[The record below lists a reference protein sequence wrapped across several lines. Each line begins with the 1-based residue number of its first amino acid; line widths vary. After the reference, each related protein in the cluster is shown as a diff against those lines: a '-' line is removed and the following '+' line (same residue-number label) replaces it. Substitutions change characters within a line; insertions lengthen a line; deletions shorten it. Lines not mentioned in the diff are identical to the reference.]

1 MSLVQTATTSFKV
14 QLAQGL
20 HNFGPTSPNTFYI
33 ALFNSTAT
41 LNAATTQYSTQLV
54 GEVATGNGYTQ
65 GGIPLTITQTP
76 TSGSANGT
84 VAYWS
89 FANAVW
95 SPAAF
100 TCRGALI
107 YNSSQSNASVAV
119 LDFGSDKTCVNS
131 FTIQFPAVNSTNA
144 ILRIA

>member
-1 MSLVQTATTSFKV
+1 MAIAQTATTSFKV

-33 ALFNSTAT
+33 ALFTS
-41 LNAATTQYSTQLV
+41 AANLSPTTTVWTSGMV
-54 GEVATGNGYTQ
+54 GEVSGTGYTQ
-65 GGIPLTITQTP
+65 GGIPLTITQAP
-76 TSGSANGT
+76 TSGTTGT

-95 SPAAF
+95 NPAAF
-100 TCRGALI
+100 TARGALI
-107 YNSSQSNASVAV
+107 YNQTQGNASVAV
-119 LDFGSDKTCVNS
+119 LDFGSDITCANS
-131 FTIQFPAVNSTNA
+131 FTVQFPTPTNITA

>member
-1 MSLVQTATTSFKV
+1 MSIVQTATTSFKV

-33 ALFNSTAT
+33 ALFTSLAT
-41 LNAATTQYSTQLV
+41 LNAATTVYSTHLV
-54 GEVATGNGYTQ
+54 GEVVGTGYTQ
-65 GGIPLTITQTP
+65 GGIPLTITQSP
-76 TSGSANGT
+76 TSGTTGT

-95 SPAAF
+95 NPAAF
-100 TCRGALI
+100 TARGALI
-107 YNSSQSNASVAV
+107 YNSSQSNASVCI
-119 LDFGSDKTCVNS
+119 LDFGADKTCSSS
-131 FTIQFPAVNSTNA
+131 FTVQFPAVNNTNA

>member
-1 MSLVQTATTSFKV
+1 MSIVQTATTSFKV

-20 HNFGPTSPNTFYI
+20 HNFGPTSPNTFYV

-41 LNAATTQYSTQLV
+41 LNAATTVYSTQLV
-54 GEVATGNGYTQ
+54 GEVAGTGYTQ
-65 GGIPLTITQTP
+65 GGQQLTITQAP
-76 TSGSANGT
+76 TSGSTGGT

-95 SPAAF
+95 NPAAF

-107 YNSSQSNASVAV
+107 YNASQSNATVAI
-119 LDFGSDKTCVNS
+119 LDFGGDKTCANT
-131 FTIQFPAVNSTNA
+131 FTIQFPSVTNTTA

>member
-1 MSLVQTATTSFKV
+1 MSIVQTATTSFKV

-54 GEVATGNGYTQ
+54 GEITGTGYTQ
-65 GGIPLTITQTP
+65 GGIPLTITQAP
-76 TSGSANGT
+76 TSGSTGGT

-95 SPAAF
+95 NPAAF
-100 TCRGALI
+100 TARGALI
-107 YNSSQSNASVAV
+107 YNQTQSNASVFL
-119 LDFGSDKTCVNS
+119 LDFGSDKTCSNS
-131 FTIQFPAVNSTNA
+131 FTVQVPAVNNTNA

>member
-1 MSLVQTATTSFKV
+1 MSIVQTATTSFKV

-20 HNFGPTSPNTFYI
+20 HNFGPTSPNTFYV

-41 LNAATTQYSTQLV
+41 LNAATTVYSTQLV
-54 GEVATGNGYTQ
+54 GEVVGTGYTQ
-65 GGIPLTITQTP
+65 GGQQLTITQAP
-76 TSGSANGT
+76 TSDSTGGT

-95 SPAAF
+95 NPAAF

-107 YNSSQSNASVAV
+107 YNASQNNATVAI
-119 LDFGSDKTCVNS
+119 LDFGGDKTCANT
-131 FTIQFPAVNSTNA
+131 FTIQFPSVTNTTA

>member
-1 MSLVQTATTSFKV
+1 MSIVQTATTSFKV

-33 ALFNSTAT
+33 ALFTSLAT
-41 LNAATTQYSTQLV
+41 LNAATTVYSTQLV
-54 GEVATGNGYTQ
+54 GEVVGTGYTQ
-65 GGIPLTITQTP
+65 GGQQLTITQTP
-76 TSGSANGT
+76 TSGSTGGT

-89 FANAVW
+89 FDNVLW

-100 TCRGALI
+100 TARGAMI
-107 YNSSQSNASVAV
+107 YNASQSNASVCI
-119 LDFGSDKTCVNS
+119 LDFGADKTCSSS
-131 FTIQFPAVNSTNA
+131 FTVQFPAVNNTNA

>member
-33 ALFNSTAT
+33 ALFTSSAT
-41 LNAATTQYSTQLV
+41 INASTTQYSNALV
-54 GEVATGNGYTQ
+54 GEVTGGGYTQ
-65 GGIPLTITQTP
+65 GGQQLTITTTP
-76 TSGSANGT
+76 TSGATGGT

-89 FANAVW
+89 FQNVVW
-95 SPAAF
+95 SPASF
-100 TCRGALI
+100 TARGALI
-107 YNSSQSNASVAV
+107 YNASQSNASVAV
-119 LDFGSDKTCVNS
+119 LDFGSDKVCNSS
-131 FTIQFPAVNSTNA
+131 FTIQFPAATNTNA

>member
-1 MSLVQTATTSFKV
+1 MRIIQTATTSFKV

-33 ALFNSTAT
+33 ALFTSLAT
-41 LNAATTQYSTQLV
+41 LNAATTVYSTQLV
-54 GEVATGNGYTQ
+54 GEVVGTGYTQ
-65 GGIPLTITQTP
+65 GGIPLTITQSP
-76 TSGSANGT
+76 TSGTTGT

-95 SPAAF
+95 NPAAF
-100 TCRGALI
+100 TARGALI
-107 YNSSQSNASVAV
+107 YNSSQSNASVCI
-119 LDFGSDKTCVNS
+119 LDFGADKTCSSS
-131 FTIQFPAVNSTNA
+131 FTVQFPAVNNTNA

>member
-1 MSLVQTATTSFKV
+1 MSIVQTATTSFKV

-20 HNFGPTSPNTFYI
+20 HNFGPTSPNTFNI
-33 ALFNSTAT
+33 ALFTSLAT

-54 GEVATGNGYTQ
+54 GEVVGTGYTQ
-65 GGIPLTITQTP
+65 GGQQLTITQTP
-76 TSGSANGT
+76 TSGSTGGT

-95 SPAAF
+95 NPAAF
-100 TCRGALI
+100 TARGALI
-107 YNSSQSNASVAV
+107 YNSSQSNASVCI
-119 LDFGSDKTCVNS
+119 LDFGADKTCTNS
-131 FTIQFPAVNSTNA
+131 FTIQFPTAVASSA

>member
-1 MSLVQTATTSFKV
+1 MSIVQTATTSFKV

-20 HNFGPTSPNTFYI
+20 HNFGPTSPNTFYV

-41 LNAATTQYSTQLV
+41 LNAATTVYSTQLV
-54 GEVATGNGYTQ
+54 GEVLGTGYTQ
-65 GGIPLTITQTP
+65 GGQQLTITQAP
-76 TSGSANGT
+76 TSDSTGGT

-95 SPAAF
+95 NPAAF

-107 YNSSQSNASVAV
+107 YNASQNNATVAI
-119 LDFGSDKTCVNS
+119 LDFGGDKTCANT
-131 FTIQFPAVNSTNA
+131 FTIQFPSVTNTTA

>member
-20 HNFGPTSPNTFYI
+20 HNFGPTSPNTFKI
-33 ALFNSTAT
+33 ALFTSLAT
-41 LNAATTQYSTQLV
+41 LNAATTQYSNALV
-54 GEVATGNGYTQ
+54 GEVSGAGYTQ
-65 GGIPLTITQTP
+65 GGLQLTVVTTP
-76 TSGSANGT
+76 TSGATGGT
-84 VAYWS
+84 IAYWS

-95 SPAAF
+95 SPASF

-107 YNSSQSNASVAV
+107 YNASQNNASVCV
-119 LDFGSDKTCVNS
+119 LDFGADKTCSNS
-131 FTIQFPAVNSTNA
+131 FTIQFPAVTNTNA

>member
-1 MSLVQTATTSFKV
+1 MSIVQTATTSFKV

-20 HNFGPTSPNTFYI
+20 HNFGPTSPNTFYV

-41 LNAATTQYSTQLV
+41 LNAATTVYSTQLV
-54 GEVATGNGYTQ
+54 GEVVGTGYTQ
-65 GGIPLTITQTP
+65 GGQQLTITQAP
-76 TSGSANGT
+76 TSGSTGGT

-95 SPAAF
+95 NPAAF

-107 YNSSQSNASVAV
+107 YNASQNNATVAI
-119 LDFGSDKTCVNS
+119 LDFGGDKTCANT
-131 FTIQFPAVNSTNA
+131 FTIQFPSVTNTTA